1 MGAKVVLQICMQKE
15 HKELAAP
22 LAEMFETFRSSSPSS
37 RAVPRTVE
45 ACRGDARWP
54 GAFSFS
60 NLRVEDH
67 SYAYT
72 PLTEVIAASVPFLHW
87 HGQCHKQLKYVEVV
101 LGGQLRSQTCL

>member
-37 RAVPRTVE
+37 RAVPRTAE

-67 SYAYT
+67 SKGYTYT
-72 PLTEVIAASVPFLHW
+72 PLTEVIAASVPFLH
-87 HGQCHKQLKYVEVV
+87 
-101 LGGQLRSQTCL
+101 